1 MALYTLSFRRSAEKD
16 LQRLDETI
24 QGRVVQAVEGLA
36 SNPRP
41 FGFRKLQGQR
51 RGDAFRIRVGDHRV
65 IYTVDDKCKTVT
77 VERVRHRRE
86 VYRD

>member
-1 MALYTLSFRRSAEKD
+1 MALYAVSFRRSAEKD

-41 FGFRKLQGQR
+41 FGFRKLQG
-51 RGDAFRIRVGDHRV
+51 
-65 IYTVDDKCKTVT
+65 
-77 VERVRHRRE
+77 
-86 VYRD
+86 